1 MSEKIRSDKRLSRFL
16 HVVLRFMGT
25 PPHKPIGT
33 QRKIPLIK
41 GHRGHLVSDRT
52 CAALRNH
59 KSLRDGKR
67 LLSLLPLDRL
77 PLEEAVDRDDTASP
91 AIGIPEGRQ
100 IAHGLALSVDRL
112 APAFQVPAPIGNNT
126 NSG

>member
-16 HVVLRFMGT
+16 QVVVRFMGT

-33 QRKIPLIK
+33 QRKVPLIK

-59 KSLRDGKR
+59 EFLRDGKR

-91 AIGIPEGRQ
+91 AIGIPEGGRLRTVS
-100 IAHGLALSVDRL
+100 HLAL
-112 APAFQVPAPIGNNT
+112 IGLRPPFE
-126 NSG
+126 SRHQ